1 VTRPISFPPIDSL
14 SEAAL
19 GCSENGPKQI
29 RAVAIGA
36 LEEGRIVESGAR
48 RSVVRFVAVVA
59 LLLSLPCI
67 GFAEEVIRIS
77 SYKARF
83 GRNAEISKV
92 TDEEITGVYAGM
104 KGLKWVKFYFDPTSG
119 ERGSVTL
126 WADRADLDA
135 YMKSDARK
143 GILAK
148 LRPLIEGEVT
158 SRIYVV
164 YHPGSSKPSEGS
176 PRSRVSPNPAR

>member
-1 VTRPISFPPIDSL
+1 VSKAISLPPIDSF
-14 SEAAL
+14 SEGAV
-19 GCSENGPKQI
+19 GCSETAPKQT

-36 LEEGRIVESGAR
+36 LEEGRIVDSGVG
-48 RSVVRFVAVVA
+48 RSVSRFVAVFV
-59 LLLSLPCI
+59 LLLSLPCT

-126 WADRADLDA
+126 WADRPALDA
-135 YMKSDARK
+135 YMKSDARQ

-148 LRPLIEGEVT
+148 LRPLIEGDVT
-158 SRIYVV
+158 SRIFVV
-164 YHPGSSKPSEGS
+164 YQPGKSLTSEGG
-176 PRSRVSPNPAR
+176 PRE